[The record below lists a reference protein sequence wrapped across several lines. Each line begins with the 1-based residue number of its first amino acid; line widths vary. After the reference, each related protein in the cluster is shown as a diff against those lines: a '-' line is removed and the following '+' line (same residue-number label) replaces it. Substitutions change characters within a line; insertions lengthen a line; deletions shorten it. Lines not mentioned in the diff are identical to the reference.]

1 MNADTRRDN
10 LNNRISPLGS
20 SLQGWPQPIICLHL
34 SPPSS
39 STSLT
44 LGNILSIN
52 LLSALPPAC
61 KFQLQHP
68 SCDTF
73 TVSPLYMSEPPE
85 ARPPVSAFTFRTST
99 VSHTDPLYL
108 CSLCTLT
115 FPLSS
120 LSQGII
126 TTKCLE
132 LYVKLQFYSVF
143 ERLQALS
150 NMDTLW
156 NSVTYRCAI

>member
-1 MNADTRRDN
+1 MNADTRGDN

-34 SPPSS
+34 RPPSS

-68 SCDTF
+68 PCDTF

-85 ARPPVSAFTFRTST
+85 RPDHQSLLSPSEHLTFT

-150 NMDTLW
+150 NMDTLR
-156 NSVTYRCAI
+156 NSVTNR